1 MCKMP
6 QCKAKYCTVKRGQ
19 GKHTFA
25 IPDPLKNKTP
35 CSKWIHNLGIE
46 QLNIKT
52 FKYSSSNI
60 VCEDHFEEDCF
71 EVNMQVRIMLWIL
84 M

>member
-1 MCKMP
+1 MLQKS
-6 QCKAKYCTVKRGQ
+6 YN
-19 GKHTFA
+19 F
-25 IPDPLKNKTP
+25 I
-35 CSKWIHNLGIE
+35 NLGIE

-84 M
+84 I